1 MHKCLLKVY
10 KHECS
15 HFNCNYSNLFGYLY
29 WGKISLC
36 LIFRC
41 LKLEMSWNWIFLFL
55 IEITVNL
62 DIFWYLKFI
71 FLFDWWR
78 THNWFS
84 PNIVCFIRYC
94 IDILMSFCFHRFL
107 LIRKYVEYFDIYFLE
122 FKIFSHDKCQK

>member
-36 LIFRC
+36 LIFSMLKTWNE
-41 LKLEMSWNWIFLFL
+41 LKLNIFIFNRNNC
-55 IEITVNL
+55 EPRY
-62 DIFWYLKFI
+62 FWYLKFI